1 MRHINIAYSAQLY
14 IHGIRRLRC
23 LSEERHSYGHA
34 ARVIATAH
42 PSSCLTW
49 LYCRKQV
56 SRVIIYV
63 YLSTA
68 THKGGQWARY
78 MRKSESPK
86 IAVNQP
92 SGYASANSCDYENCY
107 FKEDSASQTD
117 WVLWHNII
125 RLGSWSCLYL
135 PVQFY
140 QGKLGWRWCS
150 LFWNIWTCFIEVSIG
165 ASIPLCIIIGY
176 SKTPLASNLV
186 FMPLHPYIIKKTIP
200 RIR

>member
-1 MRHINIAYSAQLY
+1 
-14 IHGIRRLRC
+14 
-23 LSEERHSYGHA
+23 
-34 ARVIATAH
+34 
-42 PSSCLTW
+42 
-49 LYCRKQV
+49 
-56 SRVIIYV
+56 
-63 YLSTA
+63 
-68 THKGGQWARY
+68 

-107 FKEDSASQTD
+107 FKEASASLTD
-117 WVLWHNII
+117 WVLWHSII

-140 QGKLGWRWCS
+140 QWKSGWRWCS

-186 FMPLHPYIIKKTIP
+186 FMPLHPYIIEKQFQESGKSTFTGKPQNIITAAMTNWWSIGGNKWVEHDFQVSP
-200 RIR
+200 FLAAPKRHRLKLDGSQVVPGLEF